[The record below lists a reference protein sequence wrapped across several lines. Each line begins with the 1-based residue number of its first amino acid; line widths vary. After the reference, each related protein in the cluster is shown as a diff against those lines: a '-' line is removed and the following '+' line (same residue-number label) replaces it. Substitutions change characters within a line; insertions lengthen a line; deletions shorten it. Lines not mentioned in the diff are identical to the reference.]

1 MRIRLVLLITCC
13 FLLVTSETY
22 AISKKKLNDR
32 IERYNNYLE
41 EVMEIP
47 DTAIPSKLLK
57 SCKGILIMR
66 QYKAGFIFGAKGG
79 AGVALKRDIKTGKWS
94 APTFVSNA
102 EGSFG
107 FQAGGQ
113 AIDAILLIMNKSGV
127 ESLLMT
133 KFKLGIDASFAV
145 GPVGRDAEAKLGPDT
160 AFLVYSKAKGFYGG
174 ASFEGGIITQNNRAN
189 KKFYGRKVTVKEI
202 FKGEVDVPEEANALI
217 NTLERYCN

>member
-1 MRIRLVLLITCC
+1 MQIRFALLVTCC

-22 AISKKKLNDR
+22 AISKEKLNDR

-47 DTAIPSKLLK
+47 ETAVPSKLLK

-79 AGVALKRDIKTGKWS
+79 AGVALKRDKETGKWS
-94 APTFVSNA
+94 APTFVANT

-107 FQAGGQ
+107 FQIGGQ
-113 AIDAILLIMNKSGV
+113 AETRHRVPGLFEG
-127 ESLLMT
+127 E
-133 KFKLGIDASFAV
+133 
-145 GPVGRDAEAKLGPDT
+145 R
-160 AFLVYSKAKGFYGG
+160 FYGG
-174 ASFEGGIITQNNRAN
+174 VSFEGGIITQDNRAN

-202 FKGEVDVPEEANALI
+202 FKGEVEVPEEANELI

>member
-1 MRIRLVLLITCC
+1 MRIRLALLITCC
-13 FLLVTSETY
+13 FLLFTSEGY
-22 AISKKKLNDR
+22 AVSKKKLNDR

-41 EVMEIP
+41 EVMDIP
-47 DTAIPSKLLK
+47 ETAIPSKLLK

-66 QYKAGFIFGAKGG
+66 QYKAGFIFGVKGG
-79 AGVALKRDIKTGKWS
+79 AGVALKRDKKTGKWS
-94 APTFVSNA
+94 APSFVANA

-107 FQAGGQ
+107 LQIGGQ

-127 ESLLMT
+127 ESLLMA
-133 KFKLGIDASFAV
+133 KVKLGVDASIAA

-160 AFLVYSKAKGFYGG
+160 AFLVYSKAKGLYGG
-174 ASFEGGIITQNNRAN
+174 LSFEGGVITQNNRAN

-202 FKGEVDVPEEANALI
+202 FNGEVDVPEEANVLI

>member
-1 MRIRLVLLITCC
+1 MRIRFVLLITCC

-32 IERYNNYLE
+32 IERYNNYLD

-47 DTAIPSKLLK
+47 DTEIPSNLLK
-57 SCKGILIMR
+57 SCQGILIMR
-66 QYKAGFIFGAKGG
+66 QYKAGFIFGVKGG
-79 AGVALKRDIKTGKWS
+79 SGVALKRDMNTGKGS
-94 APTFVSNA
+94 APTFVAST

-107 FQAGGQ
+107 LQIGGQ

-127 ESLLMT
+127 ESLLTT
-133 KFKLGIDASFAV
+133 KLKLGVNISIAA
-145 GPVGRDAEAKLGPDT
+145 GPVGRGAEAKIGVDT

-174 ASFEGGIITQNNRAN
+174 ASLEGGVITQDSRAN

-202 FKGEVDVPEEANALI
+202 FKGEVEVPEEANVLI
-217 NTLERYCN
+217 KTLEKYCN

>member
-1 MRIRLVLLITCC
+1 MRIRFVLLITCC

-47 DTAIPSKLLK
+47 ETAVPSKLLK

-79 AGVALKRDIKTGKWS
+79 AGVALKRDKKTGKWS
-94 APTFVSNA
+94 APSFVANT

-107 FQAGGQ
+107 FQIGGQ

-127 ESLLMT
+127 ESLL
-133 KFKLGIDASFAV
+133 KAKLKVGVDASFAV

-174 ASFEGGIITQNNRAN
+174 VSFEGGIITQDNRAN

-202 FKGEVDVPEEANALI
+202 FNGEVDVPEEANELI

>member
-1 MRIRLVLLITCC
+1 LITCC
-13 FLLVTSETY
+13 FLLVASETY
-22 AISKKKLNDR
+22 AVSKKKLNDR
-32 IERYNNYLE
+32 IERYNNYLK

-47 DTAIPSKLLK
+47 ETAIPSKLLK

-79 AGVALKRDIKTGKWS
+79 VGVALKRDIKTGKWS
-94 APTFVSNA
+94 APTFVANT

-107 FQAGGQ
+107 FQIGGQ

-127 ESLLMT
+127 ESLL
-133 KFKLGIDASFAV
+133 KAKCKVGVDASFAV

-174 ASFEGGIITQNNRAN
+174 VSFEGGIITQDNRAN

-202 FKGEVDVPEEANALI
+202 FKGEVDMPEGANVLV
-217 NTLERYCN
+217 NTLEEYCN